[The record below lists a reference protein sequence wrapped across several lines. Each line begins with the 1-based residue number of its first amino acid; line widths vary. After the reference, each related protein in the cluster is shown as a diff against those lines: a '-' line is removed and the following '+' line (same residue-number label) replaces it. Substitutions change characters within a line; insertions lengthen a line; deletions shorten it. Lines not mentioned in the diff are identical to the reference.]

1 MKIKALILLFFMLTG
16 GALAQAPEDPTA
28 RIAWLQE
35 AEHSLL
41 TYRRSLLDRET
52 DLSEPLWIVNDEG
65 LVFVVDGGPIYDNAS
80 VLAEL
85 AASFGIDQTLG
96 ADADPIL
103 RTLAEAVAAGRVSDM
118 RARVRSAYEEASIP
132 VRAAALAE
140 LDRRLGAV
148 RQAVTA
154 TLQERDGTDVV
165 SPAVAPEDEGWRARL
180 ARAGVSL
187 PVSEGNLV
195 YSENYP
201 SYDGG
206 RCEVSPV
213 YIHVRGEGRS
223 AACSTGNW
231 RYLGRG
237 LTLPEGTG
245 RCVWCPSGY
254 WWRSGV
260 GCCYPE

>member
-1 MKIKALILLFFMLTG
+1 MKIKALFAIFCLL
-16 GALAQAPEDPTA
+16 AAAAWAQAPEDPTA

-35 AEHSLL
+35 AEHNLL

-65 LVFVVDGGPIYDNAS
+65 LVSVVDGGPIYDNAA

-96 ADADPIL
+96 ADADPIV
-103 RTLAEAVAAGRVSDM
+103 RTLAEALAAGRVRDV
-118 RARVRSAYEEASIP
+118 RARVRSAYEEASIL
-132 VRAAALAE
+132 VRASALAE
-140 LDRRLGAV
+140 IDRRLGAV
-148 RQAVTA
+148 RQAVAA
-154 TLQERDGTDVV
+154 TLQERDGTDVTAT
-165 SPAVAPEDEGWRARL
+165 AVAPEDENWRARL

-195 YSENYP
+195 DTP
-201 SYDGG
+201 TYDGG

-213 YIHVRGEGRS
+213 YIHVRGEGRIE
-223 AACSTGNW
+223 ACSTGNW